1 MSSELLLLLQGGEL
15 GVHDLLGLRRSC
27 AVHGLHQSCTTGHIL
42 NEAGNAHT
50 VLGGNPLNAVEVLLH
65 IVADVRILQIG
76 LRGHSGDDAATDVL
90 GQAVNIINESSSL
103 WASLISIPPS
113 M

>member
-1 MSSELLLLLQGGEL
+1 M
-15 GVHDLLGLRRSC
+15 
-27 AVHGLHQSCTTGHIL
+27 HGLHQSCTTGHIL

-90 GQAVNIINESSSL
+90 GQAVNIINEL
-103 WASLISIPPS
+103 GDIVLTHIGKQRVYKVGTGGGGLALGGAGQ
-113 M
+113 